1 MKVWSPAVGKT
12 VKFKFDYGLGD
23 GSGIEVDAVTTVA
36 NGWEEL
42 TFDYSAINTANS
54 YDRIVM
60 IFELGTPGDGTAN
73 FTFLMDDLRLH

>member
-36 NGWEEL
+36 NAWEEL
-42 TFDYSAINTANS
+42 TFDFTS
-54 YDRIVM
+54 
-60 IFELGTPGDGTAN
+60 LTPTNPLKVAAVFFDFNCGGGHVPGSIYY
-73 FTFLMDDLRLH
+73 FDDITLN